1 MALIETLFF
10 TFIAFGVLVTFH
22 EYGHFWVAR
31 RFNVRVEKFSIGF
44 GKKLFSWRDKHNTEF
59 ILAALP
65 LGGYVK
71 MLDEREG
78 QIAAE
83 DRPYAFTQKTV
94 LQRMAIISAGPIA
107 NFLLAI
113 VVYWFLFL
121 GGEKGLAPVIGDIN
135 QASLASQAGLEVG
148 MEITAVD
155 GVKTHTWASV
165 NRQLFDFI
173 GTTGDIPLTVRY
185 SNSSSE
191 FQVPVAVNS
200 WLRDEDNPSPIREL
214 GLQPVFEF
222 EGLVL
227 GPVSET
233 GSGYKGGLRQGDSLL
248 AVNGVDIDSADGFIQ
263 LVSNAADQTLVIDL
277 ERPHKDAEGSDFMV
291 LELVPEKILKN
302 GEFVGQLGI
311 QLAVK
316 GNYPEELMRQIDYN
330 LLSAFS
336 RAVEETISTAGFILS
351 SLGKLIVGDLSAK
364 NLSGP
369 ITIAKMAGDTAK
381 TGLDNFIRFIAILSI
396 MLGVMNLLPIPVLDG
411 GHLVY
416 CVVEWIKG
424 SPVSDQVQLIGYKIG
439 FFLLI
444 SLMIFATF
452 NDLTRPF

>member
-1 MALIETLFF
+1 MALVQTLFY

-22 EYGHFWVAR
+22 EFGHFWVAR
-31 RFNVRVEKFSIGF
+31 RCNVRVEKFSIGF

-78 QIAAE
+78 EIAAE

-94 LQRMAIISAGPIA
+94 LQRMAIISAGPVA
-107 NFLLAI
+107 NFILAI
-113 VVYWFLFL
+113 AAYWVLFL
-121 GGEKGLAPVIGDIN
+121 GGEQGLAPVIGGVKN
-135 QASLASQAGLEVG
+135 ESLAAQSGLEIG

-155 GVKTHTWASV
+155 QTQTNTWGSV

-185 SNSSSE
+185 PDSTSE
-191 FQVPVAVNS
+191 FQLLIPVSA

-214 GLQPVFEF
+214 GINPAFDFEA
-222 EGLVL
+222 LVL

-233 GSGYKGGLRQGDSLL
+233 GSGFKGGLREGDILL
-248 AVNGVDIDSADGFIQ
+248 AVNGVDIESADGFIQ
-263 LVSNAADQTLVIDL
+263 KISSSSNQSLVIDL
-277 ERPHKDAEGSDFMV
+277 ERVTKDSDSSQFLSLAV
-291 LELVPEKILKN
+291 TPKKILKN
-302 GEFVGQLGI
+302 GEYVGQLGV
-311 QLAVK
+311 QLGVK
-316 GNYPEELMRQIDYN
+316 GKYPDN
-330 LLSAFS
+330 LIRRVDHSILSAAT
-336 RAVEETISTAGFILS
+336 RAVDETITNAGFILS
-351 SLGKLIVGDLSAK
+351 SLGKLIVGDLSPK

-381 TGLDNFIRFIAILSI
+381 AGTENFIRFVAILSI

-416 CVVEWIKG
+416 CVVEWVKG
-424 SPVSDQVQLIGYKIG
+424 SPVSTEVQLIGYKVG
-439 FFLLI
+439 FFLLVG
-444 SLMIFATF
+444 LMVFATF

>member
-1 MALIETLFF
+1 MALIETLFY

-31 RFNVRVEKFSIGF
+31 RCNVRVEKFSIGF

-214 GLQPVFEF
+214 GLQPAFEF

-263 LVSNAADQTLVIDL
+263 LVSSAADQTLVIDL

-291 LELVPEKILKN
+291 LEVVPEKVLKN

-316 GNYPEELMRQIDYN
+316 GTYPEELMRQIDYN

>member
-1 MALIETLFF
+1 MALMETLFY

-31 RFNVRVEKFSIGF
+31 SCGVRVEKFSIGF
-44 GKKLFSWRDKHNTEF
+44 GKKLLSWRDKHNTEF
-59 ILAALP
+59 VLAALP

-78 QIAAE
+78 DIAAE

-113 VVYWFLFL
+113 VVYWFLFI
-121 GGEKGLAPVIGDIN
+121 GGEKGLAPVIGDITE
-135 QASLASQAGLEVG
+135 ASLASRAGLEIG
-148 MEITAVD
+148 MEITKVD
-155 GVKTHTWASV
+155 GAETTTWASV

-173 GTTGDIPLTVRY
+173 GTTGEIPITVRY
-185 SNSSSE
+185 ADSSIE
-191 FQVPVAVNS
+191 FQVLVEVDS
-200 WLRDEDNPSPIREL
+200 WLRDADNPSPIKEL
-214 GLQPVFEF
+214 GLIPSFDF
-222 EGLVL
+222 EGLIL
-227 GPVSET
+227 GPVSEA
-233 GSGYKGGLRQGDSLL
+233 GSGFKGGLREGDSLI
-248 AVNGVDIDSADGFIQ
+248 AVNGVEISSADGFIQ
-263 LVSNAADQTLVIDL
+263 QVAGAAGQPIVIDL
-277 ERPHKDAEGSDFMV
+277 ERANTDAEGGRFLA
-291 LELVPEKILKN
+291 LEVVPEKVQKN
-302 GEFVGQLGI
+302 GQFVGQLGV

-316 GNYPEELMRQIDYN
+316 GSYPEALIRRIEYN
-330 LLSAFS
+330 LFSAFS
-336 RAVEETISTAGFILS
+336 RAVEETASTTGFIFS
-351 SLGKLIVGDLSAK
+351 SLGKLLVGDLSAK

-381 TGLDNFIRFIAILSI
+381 AGLENFIRFIAILSI

-416 CVVEWIKG
+416 CVVEWVKG
-424 SPVSDQVQLIGYKIG
+424 SPVSDHVQIIGYKVG

-444 SLMIFATF
+444 SLMVFATF

>member
-1 MALIETLFF
+1 MAFFVTLFY

-22 EYGHFWVAR
+22 ELGHFWVAR
-31 RFNVRVEKFSIGF
+31 CCNVRVEKFSIGF
-44 GKKLFSWRDKHNTEF
+44 GKTLISWRDKHNTEF
-59 ILAALP
+59 VLAVLP

-78 QIAAE
+78 EISAK

-113 VVYWFLFL
+113 VVYWVLFL
-121 GGEKGLAPVIGDIN
+121 GGEKGLAPIIGDIVED
-135 QASLASQAGLEVG
+135 SLASQSGLEVG

-155 GVKTHTWASV
+155 DVRTRTLGSV

-173 GTTGDIPLTVRY
+173 GTTGDIPLRVSY
-185 SNSSSE
+185 PDSNTE
-191 FQVPVAVNS
+191 FQVLIPVQK

-214 GLQPVFEF
+214 GINPPFDFEA
-222 EGLVL
+222 LVL
-227 GPVSET
+227 GPILET
-233 GSGYKGGLRQGDSLL
+233 GSGYRGGLREGDRLL
-248 AVNGVDIDSADGFIQ
+248 AVNGIDIDSADGFIQ
-263 LVSNAADQTLVIDL
+263 QVSGAIDKPIVIDL
-277 ERPHKDAEGSDFMV
+277 ERPDQDGSRFLA
-291 LELVPEKILKN
+291 LEVIPERTLKK
-302 GEFVGQLGI
+302 GEFVGQLGV

-316 GNYPEELMRQIDYN
+316 GKYPDHLMRQVDHSV
-330 LLSAFS
+330 LSASF
-336 RAVEETISTAGFILS
+336 RAIDETVTTAGFILS
-351 SLGKLIVGDLSAK
+351 SLGKLLVGELSAK

-369 ITIAKMAGDTAK
+369 ITIAKMAGDTARA
-381 TGLDNFIRFIAILSI
+381 GIENFIRFIAILSI

-416 CVVEWIKG
+416 CMVEWVKG
-424 SPVSDQVQLIGYKIG
+424 SPVSDQVQIIGYKIG
-439 FFLLI
+439 FFLLVG
-444 SLMIFATF
+444 LMIFATF

>member
-1 MALIETLFF
+1 MALIETLFY

-31 RFNVRVEKFSIGF
+31 RCNVRVEKFSIGF

-173 GTTGDIPLTVRY
+173 GTTGDIPLMVRY

-381 TGLDNFIRFIAILSI
+381 NGLDNFIRFIAILSI

>member
-1 MALIETLFF
+1 MALIETLFY

-31 RFNVRVEKFSIGF
+31 RCNVRVEKFSIGF

-121 GGEKGLAPVIGDIN
+121 GGEKGLAPVIGGIN

-277 ERPHKDAEGSDFMV
+277 ERPHKDTEGSDFMV

-381 TGLDNFIRFIAILSI
+381 NGLDNFIRFIAILSI

>member
-1 MALIETLFF
+1 MALIETLFY

-31 RFNVRVEKFSIGF
+31 RCNVRVEKFSIGF

-78 QIAAE
+78 KVSAE
-83 DRPYAFTQKTV
+83 ERPQAFTQKTV

-113 VVYWFLFL
+113 VVYWLLFL
-121 GGEKGLAPVIGDIN
+121 GGERGLAPVIGDITES
-135 QASLASQAGLEVG
+135 SLASQAGLEVG

-155 GVKTHTWASV
+155 GVATTTWAAV

-173 GTTGDIPLTVRY
+173 GTTGDIPLTVVY
-185 SNSSSE
+185 PDSSSG
-191 FQVPVAVNS
+191 FQVLIAVSS
-200 WLRDEDNPSPIREL
+200 WLRDADNPSPIREL
-214 GLQPVFEF
+214 GLQPSFKF

-227 GPVSET
+227 GPVSEA
-233 GSGYKGGLRQGDSLL
+233 GSGYQGGLREGDSLL
-248 AVNGVDIDSADGFIQ
+248 AVNGVAIDSADGFIQ
-263 LVSNAADQTLVIDL
+263 QVSNSIDQTLVIDL
-277 ERPHKDAEGSDFMV
+277 ERPDKNSDGSRFMV
-291 LELVPEKILKN
+291 LEVIPEKVLKN
-302 GEFVGQLGI
+302 GEFIGQLGI

-316 GNYPEELMRQIDYN
+316 GTYPEELMRHIDHGVF
-330 LLSAFS
+330 SAFV
-336 RAVEETISTAGFILS
+336 RAIDETLSTAGFILS

-381 TGLDNFIRFIAILSI
+381 TGIDNFIRFIAILSI

-424 SPVSDQVQLIGYKIG
+424 SPVSEHVQLIGYKIG

>member
-1 MALIETLFF
+1 MALIETLFY

-31 RFNVRVEKFSIGF
+31 RCNVRVEKFSIGF

-83 DRPYAFTQKTV
+83 DRPYAFTQKAV

-191 FQVPVAVNS
+191 FQVPVAVNN

>member
-1 MALIETLFF
+1 MALIETLFY

-31 RFNVRVEKFSIGF
+31 RCNVRVEKFSIGF

-78 QIAAE
+78 KVSAE
-83 DRPYAFTQKTV
+83 ERPQAFTQKTV

-113 VVYWFLFL
+113 VVYWLLFL
-121 GGEKGLAPVIGDIN
+121 GGERGLAPVIGDITES
-135 QASLASQAGLEVG
+135 SLASQAGLEVG

-155 GVKTHTWASV
+155 GVATTTWAAV

-173 GTTGDIPLTVRY
+173 GTTGDIPLTVVY
-185 SNSSSE
+185 PGSSSS
-191 FQVPVAVNS
+191 FQVLIAVSS
-200 WLRDEDNPSPIREL
+200 WLRDADNPSPIREL
-214 GLQPVFEF
+214 GLKPSFKF

-227 GPVSET
+227 GPVSEA
-233 GSGYKGGLRQGDSLL
+233 GSGYQGGLRQGDSLL
-248 AVNGVDIDSADGFIQ
+248 AVNGVTIDSADEFIQ
-263 LVSNAADQTLVIDL
+263 QVSNSIDQTLVIDL
-277 ERPHKDAEGSDFMV
+277 ERPDKNTDGSRFMV
-291 LELVPEKILKN
+291 IEVMPEKVLKN
-302 GEFVGQLGI
+302 GEFIGQLGI

-316 GNYPEELMRQIDYN
+316 GTYPEELMRHIDHGVF
-330 LLSAFS
+330 SAFV
-336 RAVEETISTAGFILS
+336 RAIDETLSTAGFILS
-351 SLGKLIVGDLSAK
+351 SLGKLLVGDLSAK

-381 TGLDNFIRFIAILSI
+381 TGIDNFIRFIAILSI

-424 SPVSDQVQLIGYKIG
+424 SPVSENVQLIGYKIG

>member
-1 MALIETLFF
+1 MALIETLFY

-31 RFNVRVEKFSIGF
+31 RCNVRVEKFSIGF

-148 MEITAVD
+148 MEITTVD

-185 SNSSSE
+185 SNSSTE

-214 GLQPVFEF
+214 GLQPAFEF

-277 ERPHKDAEGSDFMV
+277 ERPHKDAEGGDFMV
-291 LELVPEKILKN
+291 LEVVPQKVLKN

-316 GNYPEELMRQIDYN
+316 GTYPEELMRQIDYN

>member
-1 MALIETLFF
+1 MALIETLFY

-22 EYGHFWVAR
+22 EFGHFWVAR
-31 RFNVRVEKFSIGF
+31 RCNVRVEKFSIGF

-78 QIAAE
+78 DIATE
-83 DRPYAFTQKTV
+83 DRIYAFTQKTV
-94 LQRMAIISAGPIA
+94 LQRIAIISAGPLA

-113 VVYWFLFL
+113 IVYWFLFL
-121 GGEKGLAPVIGDIN
+121 GGEKGLAPVIGDISEL
-135 QASLASQAGLEVG
+135 SLASQAGLQVG
-148 MEITAVD
+148 MEITAV
-155 GVKTHTWASV
+155 GQVKTTTWGAV

-173 GTTGDIPLTVRY
+173 GTTGDIPFTVRY
-185 SNSSSE
+185 ADSISQL
-191 FQVPVAVNS
+191 QVLIPVDS
-200 WLRDEDNPSPIREL
+200 WLKDADNPSPSREL
-214 GLQPVFEF
+214 GLRPPFKFEA
-222 EGLVL
+222 LVL
-227 GPVSET
+227 GPILE
-233 GSGYKGGLRQGDSLL
+233 SGAGFRAGLLQGDILL
-248 AVNGVDIDSADGFIQ
+248 AVNGEDITSADGFIEQ
-263 LVSNAADQTLVIDL
+263 VSASIDKVLFIDL
-277 ERPHKDAEGSDFMV
+277 ERAATNTGNTETLTIEVM
-291 LELVPEKILKN
+291 PERVLKN
-302 GEFVGQLGI
+302 GEFVGQLGV

-316 GNYPEELMRQIDYN
+316 GNYPEQLIRHIDHN
-330 LLSAFS
+330 LFSALA
-336 RAVEETISTAGFILS
+336 RGVEETVTTAGFILS

-381 TGLDNFIRFIAILSI
+381 AGIDNFIRFIAILSI

-424 SPVSDQVQLIGYKIG
+424 SPVSDHVQIIGYKIG

-452 NDLTRPF
+452 NDLMRPF

>member
-1 MALIETLFF
+1 MAFFVTLFY

-22 EYGHFWVAR
+22 ELGHFWVAR
-31 RFNVRVEKFSIGF
+31 CCNVRVEKFSIGF
-44 GKKLFSWRDKHNTEF
+44 GKTLISWRDKHNTEF
-59 ILAALP
+59 VLAVLP

-78 QIAAE
+78 EISAK

-113 VVYWFLFL
+113 VVYWVLFL
-121 GGEKGLAPVIGDIN
+121 GGEKGLAPIIGDIVED
-135 QASLASQAGLEVG
+135 SLASQSGLEVG

-155 GVKTHTWASV
+155 DVRTRTLGSV

-173 GTTGDIPLTVRY
+173 GTTGDIPLRVSY
-185 SNSSSE
+185 PDSNTE
-191 FQVPVAVNS
+191 FQVLIPVQK

-214 GLQPVFEF
+214 GINPPFDFEA
-222 EGLVL
+222 LVL
-227 GPVSET
+227 GPILET
-233 GSGYKGGLRQGDSLL
+233 GSGYRGGLREGDRLL
-248 AVNGVDIDSADGFIQ
+248 AVNGIDIDSADGFIQ
-263 LVSNAADQTLVIDL
+263 QVSRAIDKPIVIDL
-277 ERPHKDAEGSDFMV
+277 ERPDQDGSRFLA
-291 LELVPEKILKN
+291 LEVIPERTLKK
-302 GEFVGQLGI
+302 GEFVGQLGV

-316 GNYPEELMRQIDYN
+316 GKYPDHLMRQVDHSV
-330 LLSAFS
+330 LSASF
-336 RAVEETISTAGFILS
+336 RAIDETVTTAGFILS
-351 SLGKLIVGDLSAK
+351 SLGKLLVGELSAK

-369 ITIAKMAGDTAK
+369 ITIAKMAGDTARA
-381 TGLDNFIRFIAILSI
+381 GIENFIRFIAILSI

-416 CVVEWIKG
+416 CMVEWVKG
-424 SPVSDQVQLIGYKIG
+424 SPVSDQVQIIGYKIG
-439 FFLLI
+439 FFLLVG
-444 SLMIFATF
+444 LMIFATF

>member
-1 MALIETLFF
+1 MALIETLFY

-31 RFNVRVEKFSIGF
+31 RCNVRVEKFSIGF

-148 MEITAVD
+148 MEITTVD

-185 SNSSSE
+185 SNSSTE

-214 GLQPVFEF
+214 GLQPAFEF

-263 LVSNAADQTLVIDL
+263 LVSNAADETLVIDL
-277 ERPHKDAEGSDFMV
+277 QRPHKDAEGSDFMV
-291 LELVPEKILKN
+291 LEVVPEKVLKN

-316 GNYPEELMRQIDYN
+316 GTYPEELMRQIDYN

>member
-1 MALIETLFF
+1 MAFFVTLFY

-22 EYGHFWVAR
+22 ELGHFWVAR
-31 RFNVRVEKFSIGF
+31 CCNVRVEKFSIGF
-44 GKKLFSWRDKHNTEF
+44 GKTLISWRDKHNTEF
-59 ILAALP
+59 VLAVLP

-78 QIAAE
+78 EISAK

-113 VVYWFLFL
+113 VVYWVLFL
-121 GGEKGLAPVIGDIN
+121 GGEKGLAPIIGDIVED
-135 QASLASQAGLEVG
+135 SLASQSGLEVG

-155 GVKTHTWASV
+155 DVRTRTLGSV

-173 GTTGDIPLTVRY
+173 GTTGDIPLRVSY
-185 SNSSSE
+185 PDSNTE
-191 FQVPVAVNS
+191 FQVLIPVQK

-214 GLQPVFEF
+214 GINPPFDFEA
-222 EGLVL
+222 LVL
-227 GPVSET
+227 GPILET
-233 GSGYKGGLRQGDSLL
+233 GSGYRGGLREGDRLL
-248 AVNGVDIDSADGFIQ
+248 AVNGIDIDSADGFIQ
-263 LVSNAADQTLVIDL
+263 QVSGAIDKPIVIDL
-277 ERPHKDAEGSDFMV
+277 ERPDQDGSRFLA
-291 LELVPEKILKN
+291 LEVIPERTLKK
-302 GEFVGQLGI
+302 GEFVGQLGV

-316 GNYPEELMRQIDYN
+316 GKYPDHLIRQVDHSV
-330 LLSAFS
+330 LSASF
-336 RAVEETISTAGFILS
+336 RAIDETVTTAGFILS
-351 SLGKLIVGDLSAK
+351 SLGKLLVGELSAK

-369 ITIAKMAGDTAK
+369 ITIAKMAGDTARA
-381 TGLDNFIRFIAILSI
+381 GIENFIRFIAILSI

-416 CVVEWIKG
+416 CMVEWVKG
-424 SPVSDQVQLIGYKIG
+424 SPVSDQVQIIGYKIG
-439 FFLLI
+439 FFLLVG
-444 SLMIFATF
+444 LMIFATF

>member
-1 MALIETLFF
+1 MALMQTLFY

-31 RFNVRVEKFSIGF
+31 RCNVRVEKFSIGF

-78 QIAAE
+78 EINEE
-83 DRPYAFTQKTV
+83 DRPFAFTQKTV

-113 VVYWFLFL
+113 VVYWLLFL
-121 GGEKGLAPVIGDIN
+121 GGEKGLAPVIGDIAN
-135 QASLASQAGLEVG
+135 ESLASQAGLEIG

-155 GVKTHTWASV
+155 GIETNTWASV

-173 GTTGDIPLTVRY
+173 GTTGNIPLSARY
-185 SNSSSE
+185 PDSNSE
-191 FQVPVAVNS
+191 FQVFVAVTN
-200 WLRDEDNPSPIREL
+200 WLRDADNPSPIREL
-214 GLQPVFEF
+214 GIQPNFEF
-222 EGLVL
+222 EALIL
-227 GPVSET
+227 GPVSES
-233 GSGYKGGLRQGDSLL
+233 GSGFKGGLREGDSLL
-248 AVNGVDIDSADGFIQ
+248 AVNGIDIVSADGFIQ
-263 LVSNAADQTLVIDL
+263 QVSGAIGQPLVIDL
-277 ERPHKDAEGSDFMV
+277 ERPNKNGDGSRF
-291 LELVPEKILKN
+291 LVVEVTPEKVLKN
-302 GEFVGQLGI
+302 AEFVGQLGV
-311 QLAVK
+311 QLGVK
-316 GNYPEELMRQIDYN
+316 GSYPDQLIRQVKHSIF
-330 LLSAFS
+330 SALT
-336 RAVEETISTAGFILS
+336 RAVEETVSTAGFILS
-351 SLGKLIVGDLSAK
+351 SLGKLLIGELSAK

-381 TGLDNFIRFIAILSI
+381 AGLENFIRFVAILSI

-416 CVVEWIKG
+416 CVVEWVKG
-424 SPVSDQVQLIGYKIG
+424 SPVSDHVQIIGYKIG

-444 SLMIFATF
+444 GLMIFATF